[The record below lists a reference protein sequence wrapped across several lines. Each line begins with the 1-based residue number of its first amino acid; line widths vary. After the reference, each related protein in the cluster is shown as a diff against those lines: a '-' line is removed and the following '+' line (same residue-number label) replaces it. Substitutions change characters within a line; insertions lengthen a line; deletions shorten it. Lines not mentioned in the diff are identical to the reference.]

1 MPEGPEVKIASDYF
15 NEFFSPSKKIKFEII
30 SDYYYKKYCNVF
42 NTISSNLETFNPTFT
57 VGKNIFLELT
67 NDEIFNFHLG
77 MTGGWSNE
85 LIKHCHFRV
94 FDGNNELFFRD
105 VRKFGNMKIITK
117 AQFNRK
123 FNASYDL
130 LNKSYNMQK
139 HIQHLEEKVNSRKS
153 ICSTLMDQNFF
164 PGVGNYIKSESLY
177 ASKIH
182 PEEKWGNLT
191 REMRMNLLKHTQ
203 EVMKKSYQSGG
214 AELKDFKNP
223 FHSSNFSLKVYGETH
238 TKQHNEIISIK
249 TSDSRKSWFCPE
261 EQKLIQD
268 NKLSK
273 KILSSKH

>member
-15 NEFFSPSKKIKFEII
+15 NEFFAASKKIEFEMI
-30 SDYYYKKYCNVF
+30 SDYYYQKYSDVF
-42 NTISSNLETFNPTFT
+42 NTISDNLELFNPTFT
-57 VGKNIFLELT
+57 VGKNIFLKLT

-77 MTGGWSNE
+77 MTGGWSST

-94 FDGNNELFFRD
+94 FDGSNELFFRD

-117 AQFNRK
+117 SQFNNK
-123 FNASYDL
+123 FNASHDL
-130 LNKSYNMQK
+130 LNKSYDMQK
-139 HIQHLEEKVNSRKS
+139 HLKHLAERVNTKKS
-153 ICSTLMDQNFF
+153 ICSTIMDQKFF

-191 REMRMNLLKHTQ
+191 EDMRINLIKKTK
-203 EVMKKSYQSGG
+203 EIMKKSYRSGG

-223 FHSSNFSLKVYGETH
+223 FYSSKFKLKVYGKTY
-238 TKQHNEIISIK
+238 TKHNNSIISII

-261 EQKLIQD
+261 EQKLIEN
-268 NKLSK
+268 NKLHK
-273 KILSSKH
+273 KS